1 MLRRIALRV
10 SVVALALIG
19 LAGFLYLYGLRID
32 WNGNMSHVRIKNLA
46 RNNAR
51 VEESR
56 AAQRSEPA
64 PVPAPVEKPAEIAA
78 VPVKLIKTAYW
89 TDFRGPN
96 RAGEYSESPINTEWP
111 VAGLPRL

>member
-1 MLRRIALRV
+1 MLRRIALRAGL
-10 SVVALALIG
+10 SVIFLAALAG
-19 LAGFLYLYGLRID
+19 ALYLYGLRID

-56 AAQRSEPA
+56 AAQRSEPVPI
-64 PVPAPVEKPAEIAA
+64 PVAVEKPSA
-78 VPVKLIKTAYW
+78 VAPVKLVKAAYW

-111 VAGLPRL
+111 AAGLP